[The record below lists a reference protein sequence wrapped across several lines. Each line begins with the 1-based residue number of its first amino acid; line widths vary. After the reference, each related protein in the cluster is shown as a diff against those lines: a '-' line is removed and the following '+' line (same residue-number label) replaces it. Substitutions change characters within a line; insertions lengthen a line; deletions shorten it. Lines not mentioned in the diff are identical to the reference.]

1 MKMPLANSE
10 LAIMDLLW
18 KNDQLTAREIREK
31 LYSKATKAQH
41 GTVQKLLQ
49 RLEDKGFITR
59 DRSEF
64 VHRFAARISRKQ
76 YAGSQLEDLASKLT
90 AGSLAPLITH
100 LVETKKISNE
110 DIEQIRSILD
120 DHKKDEGK

>member
-18 KNDQLTAREIREK
+18 KSNSLTAREIREK
-31 LYSKATKAQH
+31 LYSNATKAQH

-49 RLEDKGFITR
+49 RLEDKGFVVR

-64 VHRFAARISRKQ
+64 VHRFEAKVSRKQ
-76 YAGSQLEDLASKLT
+76 YAGSQLENLASKLT

-100 LVETKKISNE
+100 LVETKKISND
-110 DIEQIRSILD
+110 DIEEIRSILEE
-120 DHKKDEGK
+120 HKKEGGK